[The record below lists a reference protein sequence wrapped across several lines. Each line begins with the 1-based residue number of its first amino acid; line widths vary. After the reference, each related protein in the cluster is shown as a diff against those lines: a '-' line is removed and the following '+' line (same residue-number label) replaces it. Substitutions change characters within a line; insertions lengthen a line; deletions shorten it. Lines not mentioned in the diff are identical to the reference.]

1 MAVTGR
7 RVNQRSKQRKRP
19 TQMDVA
25 RLAEVSQPVVSYVLS
40 GDARASVA
48 AETRQRVLDAIEQLG
63 YVPHHAARSLRGQ
76 RTFTIAGIIPDITN
90 PFYPAFERGIQ
101 DVAEAAGYDLITYNT
116 DGLLEKE
123 RKSLRSALAGRVDG
137 IIVTPFQIPL
147 TECVPLVDNGVAV
160 VAFSLETPPPG
171 AALDTFAID
180 SAAAATTAVTYL
192 IERGHR
198 RIGMVAGEEN
208 TPPRELRVRG
218 YREALSARGLLFDS
232 MLVRGSDFNEAG
244 GYQAARELLRLS
256 ARPTAIFAANDLMA
270 FGAMAAIREAGLR
283 IPDDVAIVGFDD
295 IPAARLVEPPLTTI
309 AQYPERLGARA
320 AELLLERLRAETQPA
335 GRHVPMPFDLVVRA
349 SA

>member
-1 MAVTGR
+1 
-7 RVNQRSKQRKRP
+7 
-19 TQMDVA
+19 MDVA

-116 DGLLEKE
+116 DGLLAKE

-147 TECVPLVDNGVAV
+147 EECAQLVDKGVAV
-160 VAFSLETPPPG
+160 VALTLDPPPPG
-171 AALDTFAID
+171 AALDTLAID
-180 SAAAATTAVTYL
+180 SMAAAMTAVTYL

-198 RIGMVAGEEN
+198 RIGMVAGEED

-232 MLVRGSDFNEAG
+232 MLVRGAEFNEAG
-244 GYQAARELLRLS
+244 GHQAAQELLRLPE
-256 ARPTAIFAANDLMA
+256 RPTAIFAANDLMA
-270 FGAMAAIREAGLR
+270 FGAMAAVREAGLR
-283 IPDDVAIVGFDD
+283 IPDNVAVVGFDD

-320 AELLLERLRAETQPA
+320 AELLLERLRAETPPV
-335 GRHVPMPFDLVVRA
+335 GRQIPMPFDLVVRA